1 MKATKQELL
10 EVDFAP
16 ERVEYPFDEDGKRRM
31 ASFGLRLTSRF
42 ALPDGVMAAPQNKQA
57 VLLGMAAGAVVY
69 LYNHDG
75 DTMLLA
81 YLEV

>member
-10 EVDFAP
+10 ELNFAP

-31 ASFGLRLTSRF
+31 ASFGLRLLSRF

-57 VLLGMAAGAVVY
+57 VLLGMAAGAAVY

-75 DTMLLA
+75 NIMLLA

>member
-1 MKATKQELL
+1 MKATKEELL
-10 EVDFAP
+10 ELNFAP

-31 ASFGLRLTSRF
+31 ASFGLRLLSRF
-42 ALPDGVMAAPQNKQA
+42 ALPDGVRAAPQNKQA

-75 DTMLLA
+75 NTMLLA

>member
-1 MKATKQELL
+1 VKATKQELL
-10 EVDFAP
+10 EANFAP
-16 ERVEYPFDEDGKRRM
+16 ERIEYPFDEDGKRRM
-31 ASFGLRLTSRF
+31 ASFGLRLLSRF
-42 ALPDGVMAAPQNKQA
+42 ALPDGVMAAPHNKQA

-75 DTMLLA
+75 NTMLLA